1 MISLL
6 FKNGF
11 IMKPV
16 SPNVSLPEVE
26 KRVLSFW
33 QENQTFKKSI
43 DNRKGSPEYLFYDGP
58 PFSSGL
64 PHYGNLVAGTIK
76 DIVPRYQTMKGCFVE
91 RRFGWDTHGLPIEMI
106 IERELGLKGRTDILE
121 YGVDRFNEACRA
133 GVLSCVKEW
142 EIVTTKLGR
151 WVDFDNDYKTMDID
165 FMESVW
171 WVFKQLWDR
180 GRIYEGARVM
190 PYSWRLSTPLSN
202 FEAGLNYKEVQDP
215 AITIR
220 FRLIDMPGVS
230 ALAWT
235 TTPWTLPSNLALCV
249 GPDIQYCQIATANGE
264 KLLLAK
270 ARLSA
275 FFKKDADYKVEAEF
289 SGKDLIGQ
297 RYQPLFPYYQDLSSE
312 GAFKFIADSYV
323 TTEDGTGIVHQSPAH
338 GEDDYR
344 ICKAHGLPLVDPVDV
359 EGNFTEIVKEFAGQ
373 NIKEADRGII
383 QALKDK
389 GLLFKHDTV
398 THSYPFCERSETP
411 LIYKAI
417 SAWYVKV
424 EDLRSELLENNNSIT
439 WVPEHIK
446 HGRFGKW
453 LEQAV
458 DWNISRNRFWGN
470 PIPVWR
476 CEKCNNDECIGS
488 RAELEGKTNQA
499 VADLHKHFV
508 DELHWKCSKCG
519 GTMTRIPEV
528 LDCWF
533 ESGSMPYAQLHYP
546 FENKERFQKVFPADF
561 IAEGIDQTRGWFYT
575 LMVLGTTIFKKAPF
589 KNCVVNG
596 IVLAEDGRKMSKRL
610 KNYPDPLGLINAYG
624 ADALRLAL
632 MSSPVVK
639 GENLRFTENG
649 VKEIVRSVLLPYWNV
664 YSFFTTYATV
674 DGFAPDKNLTAST
687 NILDR
692 WVLSRFQSLLKNIE
706 REMDGYRL
714 FTVVPIL
721 LEFLEELTNWYIR
734 RSRRRFWS
742 DDTADKQAGYNTTYY
757 ILLRL
762 SQALAPFLPF
772 ITEEIY
778 QNLATLSSGLP
789 ESVHLTE
796 YPLAEQDLIDQELEC
811 DMALIKQV
819 VKLGRVLRSRLD
831 IRIRQPLPSITVV
844 STYDNQTEKLKA
856 LEGHIQE
863 ELNVKQV
870 LFSAHEEDL
879 VNLSVKPNYPVC
891 GPKVGKR
898 MGELAKAL
906 ATVPPATIQQIEA
919 GKSITLLDFELDP
932 SDLQVIRQPKSPDLQ
947 IETASGVTVL
957 FDTKIS
963 AELKAEG
970 VAREFINRVQ
980 KMRKDADFHVSDR
993 IEIQYMATAAIKA
1006 AVSGFSEYIENET
1019 LATRINHTENQPNS
1033 GDIIQPHEIDGEKIV
1048 IALTKRTA
1056 Q

>member
-1 MISLL
+1 
-6 FKNGF
+6 
-11 IMKPV
+11 MKPA
-16 SPNVSLPEVE
+16 SPNVNLPEVE
-26 KRVLSFW
+26 DRVLSFW

-64 PHYGNLVAGTIK
+64 PHYGNFVAGTIK
-76 DIVPRYQTMKGCFVE
+76 DIVPRYQTMKGFFVE

-121 YGVDRFNEACRA
+121 YGIDRFNEACRA

-142 EIVTTKLGR
+142 EIITTKLGR
-151 WVDFDNDYKTMDID
+151 WVDFRNDYKTMDIS

-171 WVFKQLWDR
+171 WVFKQLWDL

-220 FRLIDMPGVS
+220 FKLLDKPGVS

-249 GPDIQYCQIATANGE
+249 GSDIQYCQVATASGE

-270 ARLSA
+270 ARLGA
-275 FFKKDADYKVEAEF
+275 FFKKESDYTIEAEYL
-289 SGKDLIGQ
+289 GKDLVGQ
-297 RYQPLFPYYQDLSSE
+297 KYQPLFSYYESLSSE
-312 GAFKFIADSYV
+312 GAFQVVSDPYV
-323 TTEDGTGIVHQSPAH
+323 TTDDGTGIVHQSPAH

-344 ICKAHGLPLVDPVDV
+344 ICKLNGIPLVDPVDV
-359 EGNFTEIVKEFAGQ
+359 EGNFTSVVTDFQGQ

-383 QALKDK
+383 QALKEK

-424 EDLRSELLENNNSIT
+424 EDLRAELLENNETIT

-446 HGRFGKW
+446 QGRFGKW
-453 LEQAV
+453 LEQAI

-470 PIPVWR
+470 PMPIWR
-476 CEKCNNDECIGS
+476 CEQCNNDECIGS
-488 RAELEGKTNQA
+488 RAELESKTNQRIE
-499 VADLHKHFV
+499 DLHKHFV
-508 DELHWKCSKCG
+508 DELHWSCEKCG

-533 ESGSMPYAQLHYP
+533 ESGAMPYAQLHYP
-546 FENKERFQKVFPADF
+546 FENKERFEKAFPADF

-575 LMVLGTTIFKKAPF
+575 LMVLSTTIFKKAPF

-610 KNYPDPLGLINAYG
+610 KNYPDPLKVINSYG

-632 MSSPVVK
+632 MSSPVVR
-639 GENLRFTENG
+639 GENLRFSENT

-674 DGFAPDKNLTAST
+674 DGFTPEQNLTSST

-692 WVLSRFQSLLKNIE
+692 WVLSRLQSLLKKIE
-706 REMDGYRL
+706 DEMDGYRL
-714 FTVVPIL
+714 STVVPIL
-721 LEFLEELTNWYIR
+721 LEFLEELTNWYVR

-742 DDTADKQAGYNTTYY
+742 DNSADKQAGYNTTYY
-757 ILLRL
+757 VLLRL

-778 QNLATLSSGLP
+778 KNLATLKPELP
-789 ESVHLTE
+789 ESVHLTD
-796 YPLAEQDLIDQELEC
+796 YPVAEQTLIDDTLED
-811 DMALIKQV
+811 DMELIKLV
-819 VKLGRVLRSRLD
+819 VKLGRALRSKLD
-831 IRIRQPLPSITVV
+831 IRTRQPLPSITVV
-844 STYDNQTEKLKA
+844 SAYSGQTDTLKT
-856 LEGHIQE
+856 LEEHIKE

-870 LFSAHEEDL
+870 LFSSNEADL
-879 VNLSVKPNYPVC
+879 VTLSIKPNYPVC
-891 GPKVGKR
+891 GPKIGKR
-898 MGELAKAL
+898 MGELTKAL
-906 ATVPPATIQQIEA
+906 VSLPMETIHQLES
-919 GKSITLLDFELDP
+919 GLSIKVLDFELNQ

-947 IETASGVTVL
+947 IETSAGVTIL
-957 FDTKIS
+957 FDTNIS
-963 AELKAEG
+963 AELRAEG
-970 VAREFINRVQ
+970 IAREFINRVQ
-980 KMRKDADFHVSDR
+980 KMRKDADYHVSDR
-993 IEIQYMATAAIKA
+993 IDISYQAEACIEKA
-1006 AVSGFSEYIENET
+1006 VTDFAEYIQNET
-1019 LATRINHTENQPNS
+1019 LAVQIIRSKDRPEP
-1033 GDIIQPHEIDGEKIV
+1033 GDIVQPQEIEDQKV
-1048 IALTKRTA
+1048 TIALTKRVGN
-1056 Q
+1056 